1 MLIFDEKNLLEIIVN
16 EKLIFFEKDLIFIL
30 YENFEIDDL
39 KIELLL

>member
-1 MLIFDEKNLLEIIVN
+1 MLIFDETFLEEIVN

-39 KIELLL
+39 KNEQLL

>member
-1 MLIFDEKNLLEIIVN
+1 MLIFDEILLEIIVN
-16 EKLIFFEKDLIFIL
+16 EKLMFFEKNLIFIL